1 MNAESRPWAVSF
13 KTQNVPIRSYR
24 DLIVWQKA
32 MNLAVLVFRLTTRF
46 PSSELCSLVAQL
58 KRSASSVAANIAD
71 GRGRHTTKDFAH
83 FVAVA
88 RGSLME
94 TETFLL
100 LAIRLEYLTNE
111 QAKPAL
117 GLTMEIRKM
126 LTALKARLKEVS
138 SE

>member
-1 MNAESRPWAVSF
+1 MNGESRPSAVSLRPR
-13 KTQNVPIRSYR
+13 NILIRSHR

-32 MNLAVLVFRLTTRF
+32 MDLAVLHRLTVGF
-46 PSSELCSLVAQL
+46 PRSELYSLVSQVR
-58 KRSASSVAANIAD
+58 RSAASLSANIAE
-71 GRGRHTTKDFAH
+71 GRGRHSTKDFAH
-83 FVAVA
+83 FVSVA

-100 LAIRLEYLTNE
+100 FAIRLDYLTNE

-117 GLTMEIRKM
+117 GLTMEIGKM
-126 LTALKARLKEVS
+126 LTALKLHL

>member
-1 MNAESRPWAVSF
+1 MNAESRPWAVGL
-13 KTQNVPIRSYR
+13 KTQNIPIRSHR

-32 MNLAVLVFRLTTRF
+32 MDLAVLVFRLTMRF
-46 PSSELCSLVAQL
+46 PSSELYSLVAQL
-58 KRSASSVAANIAD
+58 KRSASSVAANIAE
-71 GRGRHTTKDFAH
+71 GRDRHTTKDFAH

-117 GLTMEIRKM
+117 GLTMEIGKM
-126 LTALKARLKEVS
+126 LTALKARLKEVT